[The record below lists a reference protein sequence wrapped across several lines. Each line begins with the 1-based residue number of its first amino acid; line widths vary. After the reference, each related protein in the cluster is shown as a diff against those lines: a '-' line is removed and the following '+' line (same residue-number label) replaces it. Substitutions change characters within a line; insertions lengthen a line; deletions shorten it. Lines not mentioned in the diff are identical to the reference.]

1 MENEIWKPITQIK
14 KKNEILNFE
23 GYEVSNL
30 GRVRTYKQKYGKVSK
45 SATHAGINRP
55 LSKNPTII
63 NGRPDKR
70 GYMQLCLSDI
80 NKKRHNIRIHIVVT
94 QTFLGFPEKGLIV
107 CHFNDIKTDNRLENL
122 RYDTHK
128 SNISDAQRNGTF
140 PIAKKNKFSEKGV

>member
-1 MENEIWKPITQIK
+1 MENEIWKPIKTIIL
-14 KKNEILNFE
+14 KNGTVCNFE

-45 SATHAGINRP
+45 SATYAGINRP
-55 LSKNPTII
+55 LRKTPTII
-63 NGRPDKR
+63 TGRPDKR

-80 NKKRHNIRIHIVVT
+80 NKKRYNIRVHIVVT
-94 QTFLGFPEKGLIV
+94 QTFLGFPEEGFIV

-128 SNISDAQRNGTF
+128 ANISDAQRNKTF
-140 PIAKKNKFSEKGV
+140 PISKKK